1 MPDFSARAHQE
12 HFADPTH
19 RAIEAR
25 LLADPEVWQ
34 LSILTSALNAT
45 ELTSFQDAFLSFGAT
60 LGVQVHFFT
69 SLTCIEAQRAPLTP
83 DLRGSVMGWLCS
95 RPEVHFIHVQRRGSP
110 QRPASIALQRMQSL
124 EFAEPLRQPLCNE
137 EDLSQDPDDYR
148 IAKEL
153 RHGR

>member
-12 HFADPTH
+12 HFADPTQ
-19 RAIEAR
+19 RALEAR

-34 LSILTSALNAT
+34 LAILTSALPPK
-45 ELTSFQDAFLSFGAT
+45 ELTSFQEAFLSFGAS
-60 LGVQVHFFT
+60 LGVQVHFLT
-69 SLTCIEAQRAPLTP
+69 TLTCIEAQRSLLTP
-83 DLRGSVMGWLCS
+83 DLRGAVMGWLCS
-95 RPEVHFIHVQRRGSP
+95 RPEVHFIHVQRRGSS
-110 QRPASIALQRMQSL
+110 QRPASIALQRVQSL
-124 EFAEPLRQPLCNE
+124 DSAEPSRQPVCNE